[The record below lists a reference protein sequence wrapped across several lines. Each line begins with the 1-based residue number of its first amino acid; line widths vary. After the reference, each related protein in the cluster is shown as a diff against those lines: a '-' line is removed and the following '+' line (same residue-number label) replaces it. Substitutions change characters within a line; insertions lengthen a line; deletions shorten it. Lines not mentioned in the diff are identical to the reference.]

1 MIVVDA
7 SFIVEVLS
15 VDSTRLG
22 LRDRLFAAPSPLFAP
37 HLLDVE
43 VASVIR
49 RLALQRTIDAE
60 RGFDALE
67 DLAAL
72 PVTRC
77 THAPL
82 LLRGFEMR
90 DRVTA
95 YDALYVALAEAL
107 EGTLWTCDSRLARS
121 VEDRIA
127 VEVF

>member
-7 SFIVEVLS
+7 SFVVDVLAA
-15 VDSTRLG
+15 DRTRFG
-22 LRDRLFAAPSPLFAP
+22 LRDRLFAAPWPVFAP

-43 VASVIR
+43 VAQVIR
-49 RLALQRTIDAE
+49 RLALQGAIDAE
-60 RGFDALE
+60 RGFEALE

-77 THAPL
+77 AHAPL
-82 LLRGFEMR
+82 VLRGFEMR

-95 YDALYVALAEAL
+95 YDSMYVALAEAL
-107 EGTLWTCDSRLARS
+107 EATLWTCDSRLARS
-121 VEDRIA
+121 VENGLA

>member
-7 SFIVEVLS
+7 SFVVDVLA
-15 VDSTRLG
+15 VDGTRPG
-22 LRDRLFAAPSPLFAP
+22 FRERLFAAPWPVFAP

-43 VASVIR
+43 VAQVIR
-49 RLALQRTIDAE
+49 RLALQGAIDAE
-60 RGFDALE
+60 RGFEALE

-72 PVTRC
+72 PITRC
-77 THAPL
+77 AHAPL
-82 LLRGFEMR
+82 LLRGFELR

-107 EGTLWTCDSRLARS
+107 EATLWTCDSRLARGF
-121 VEDRIA
+121 EDRLA

>member
-7 SFIVEVLS
+7 SFVVDVLS
-15 VDSTRLG
+15 VDPTRSG
-22 LRDRLFAAPSPLFAP
+22 FRDRLLAAPWPVFAP
-37 HLLDVE
+37 HLLDVD
-43 VASVIR
+43 VAAVIR
-49 RLALQRTIDAE
+49 RLALQGTIDAE

-77 THAPL
+77 AHAPL

-95 YDALYVALAEAL
+95 CDALYVALAEAL
-107 EGTLWTCDSRLARS
+107 EATLWTCDTRLARS
-121 VEDRIA
+121 VEDRVA